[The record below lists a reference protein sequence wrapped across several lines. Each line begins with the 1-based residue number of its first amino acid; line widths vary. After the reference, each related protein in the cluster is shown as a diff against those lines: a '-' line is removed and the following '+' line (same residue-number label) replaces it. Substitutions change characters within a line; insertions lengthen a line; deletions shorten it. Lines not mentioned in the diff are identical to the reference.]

1 MVDGHYVRADITG
14 ALTPDTARQASLKAR
29 ELAEQNGARKF
40 LVNMQE
46 AIDLFSTTERFQF
59 VSNMRQRS
67 CQYHERFALVFPE
80 GHVEQQFV
88 EDIASNRGFNL
99 RTFYAINEAIAWL
112 SDTADEA
119 AQLRTP

>member
-1 MVDGHYVRADITG
+1 
-14 ALTPDTARQASLKAR
+14 
-29 ELAEQNGARKF
+29 
-40 LVNMQE
+40 
-46 AIDLFSTTERFQF
+46 
-59 VSNMRQRS
+59 MRQRS

-119 AQLRTP
+119 A